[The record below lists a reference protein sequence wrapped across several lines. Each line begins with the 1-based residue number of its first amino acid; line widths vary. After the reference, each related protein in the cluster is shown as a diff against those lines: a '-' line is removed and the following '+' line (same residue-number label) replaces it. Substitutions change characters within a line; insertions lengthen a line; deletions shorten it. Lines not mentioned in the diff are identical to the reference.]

1 MYNLCL
7 NCVIEFKSFIP
18 ENSVFLKFQTGGRK
32 KGIFAERAKQNLIS
46 RAWGIKVVALLLGQL
61 VTHIVDKKGEK
72 YGQEL
77 ILVLR
82 QKLPPRKVWPKT
94 NSHGDEGR
102 RQLAPQL

>member
-1 MYNLCL
+1 MPQLCHRVKVL
-7 NCVIEFKSFIP
+7 YP
-18 ENSVFLKFQTGGRK
+18 RK
-32 KGIFAERAKQNLIS
+32 QCLSEISNRGEGKGIFAERAKQNLIS